1 MGIRNLERRVAGME
15 GEPEPETR
23 PHIPEAMFAESME
36 RIAATIP
43 PELEDKP
50 SPEVD
55 EVIDMLFGKKGR

>member
-1 MGIRNLERRVAGME
+1 ME

-43 PELEDKP
+43 PDLEDKP